1 MIAVPY
7 VTGLFDVNENYISNI
22 RYLCKEWS
30 KFFKIGSSFAEVNAD
45 RTTPLTWPWSGQSI
59 AICDV
64 DRIGI
69 TSYDLEDKEIT
80 FDGPNEKSITVRL
93 GGLKRKVLSGVAEDN
108 LTKTKENIQSQR
120 QKFGS
125 TGHIITEAIHCNY
138 MSVSLK
144 IGDEQYSKEDSDE
157 NVIMYHLKKYSV
169 DEEGNLHPTPQ
180 EPQNLRTE
188 YEFYD

>member
-1 MIAVPY
+1 MQIVQPL
-7 VTGLFDVNENYISNI
+7 LF
-22 RYLCKEWS
+22 
-30 KFFKIGSSFAEVNAD
+30 G
-45 RTTPLTWPWSGQSI
+45 PWSGQSI

-120 QKFGS
+120 QWHGS
-125 TGHIITEAIHCNY
+125 TWYVITEAIHCNY
-138 MSVSLK
+138 VS
-144 IGDEQYSKEDSDE
+144 ECFS
-157 NVIMYHLKKYSV
+157 
-169 DEEGNLHPTPQ
+169 
-180 EPQNLRTE
+180 QNW
-188 YEFYD
+188 